1 MWSNRRRQVA
11 LAVLGGAVALFG
23 LACAE
28 RVVYRDVR
36 FPTPPA
42 GAANFLGFEET
53 ESKETVCG
61 NCHVGHQADWER
73 TAHADAWNTLIASGH
88 AAGYC
93 EGCHSVGALG
103 NASTT
108 EAAGWAGSKDTR
120 YHDVQCESCHGPGL
134 AHVENPEASIP
145 TASIAVGTDLTVGC
159 GECHN
164 GTHHPFVEEWEQSGH
179 AVVNKGDDP
188 THPGPALRA
197 ECQSC
202 HTAKGAL
209 DAWGVTANYAE
220 KNNGQGHEVGIV
232 CAVCHDPHS
241 NEASRRADEGGTG
254 PTNALKMPN
263 SGGQLRYS
271 VDVPNE
277 EQNLCMKCHH
287 KRGQPD
293 LGAAQDSRGPHS
305 PEGPLLLGEN
315 VGYWFGDT
323 PDSKIYG
330 SHGPDGNPRLCATCH
345 MARFEVT
352 DATTGAFKM
361 QVVGHRF
368 EATPCVDAEGNP
380 TGETDCAITAQSYK
394 GCVASGCHQTE
405 DAARNAQQVVETRIA
420 NLAAEL
426 KALIDQV
433 RATEVNSKD
442 GRWSSAEGANFNYQ
456 LATMEG
462 SAIHNPFMIEALLT
476 ASIREMETRYGISA
490 QRNIDLRNII
500 GTPLLN
506 TGSR

>member
-42 GAANFLGFEET
+42 AAANFLGFE
-53 ESKETVCG
+53 SADDNETVCG

-73 TAHADAWNTLIASGH
+73 TAHADAWNTLVASGH
-88 AAGYC
+88 RQGFC
-93 EGCHSVGALG
+93 EGCHTVNFRGNSV
-103 NASTT
+103 NDSTG
-108 EAAGWAGSKDTR
+108 GWVSTKDTR

-134 AHVENPEASIP
+134 DHVQNPEGAVP
-145 TASIAVGTDLTVGC
+145 LAPIAVGADLSLGC

-179 AVVNKGDDP
+179 GNLLASPSK
-188 THPGPALRA
+188 RA

-209 DAWGVTANYAE
+209 DAWGVTANYRE
-220 KNNGQGHEVGIV
+220 KNTGEGHQLAIV

-254 PTNALKMPN
+254 PTRALKTPN

-287 KRGQPD
+287 KRAQPD
-293 LGAAQDSRGPHS
+293 IDTTFNSRGPHS
-305 PEGPLLLGEN
+305 PQGPLVLGEN
-315 VGYWFGDT
+315 VGFWFSDT
-323 PDSKIYG
+323 PSGDRIYG
-330 SHGPDGNPRLCATCH
+330 SHGPGGNPRLCATCH
-345 MARFEVT
+345 MARYEIT
-352 DATTGAFKM
+352 DQATGAFKL
-361 QVVGHRF
+361 QAAGHRF
-368 EATPCVDAEGNP
+368 AATPCVDAEGNP
-380 TGETDCAITAQSYK
+380 TGETQCAITARSFR
-394 GCVASGCHQTE
+394 GCVGSGCHATQ
-405 DAARNAQQVVETRIA
+405 DAARSAFTVVTTRID

-426 KALIDQV
+426 DALIDQV
-433 RATEVNSKD
+433 RATEIRATD
-442 GRWSSAEGANFNYQ
+442 RRWSSAEGAQFNYD
-456 LATMEG
+456 LAVLKKG
-462 SAIHNPFMIEALLT
+462 SRIHNPFMIEALLT
-476 ASIREMETRYGISA
+476 ASIREMERTYGLSA
-490 QRNIDLRNII
+490 QVNVDLRNII
-500 GTPLLN
+500 GTPHLKVPGN
-506 TGSR
+506 E